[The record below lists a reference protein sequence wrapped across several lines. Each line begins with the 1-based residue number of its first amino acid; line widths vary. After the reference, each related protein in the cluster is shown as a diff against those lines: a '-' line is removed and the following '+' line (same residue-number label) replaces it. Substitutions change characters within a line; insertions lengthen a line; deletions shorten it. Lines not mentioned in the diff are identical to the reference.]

1 MRITCPY
8 CHSQA
13 NLTPNPA
20 HADRISLPLYLLA
33 CSGCD
38 RTSVRRD
45 PVRRDPV
52 RLPRVA
58 FS

>member
-20 HADRISLPLYLLA
+20 HAERISLPLYLLK

-45 PVRRDPV
+45 PI

-58 FS
+58 FSGH